1 MGHWGS
7 MGWGAGMWGMGLLWL
22 LLIAGI
28 VLVAVALTRGL
39 PGGHQHQVAATVPPA
54 PGPAPVSPATG
65 PATAQSILDERLA
78 RGELG
83 VAEYT
88 ERSKALKER

>member
-28 VLVAVALTRGL
+28 ALVVVALTRGL
-39 PGGHQHQVAATVPPA
+39 PGGHQHQQVAPTPPA
-54 PGPAPVSPATG
+54 GATPVGQTTG
-65 PATAQSILDERLA
+65 PASAQAILDERLA
-78 RGELG
+78 RGELD

-88 ERSKALKER
+88 ERSKALKDR